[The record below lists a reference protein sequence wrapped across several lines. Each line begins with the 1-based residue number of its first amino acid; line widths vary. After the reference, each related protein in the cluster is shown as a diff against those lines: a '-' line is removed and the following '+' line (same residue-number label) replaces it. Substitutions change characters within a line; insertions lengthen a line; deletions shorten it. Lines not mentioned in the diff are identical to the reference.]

1 MIPDDRARQRELAYA
16 ASRRRV
22 RRQLAVGGA
31 LLVLVLAG
39 GVLLGA
45 ALSDGEKARLTT
57 REITIGPLTITQTVA
72 TRTVTVP

>member
-1 MIPDDRARQRELAYA
+1 MIPDDRSRQRALAYA

-22 RRQLAVGGA
+22 RRQLAIGAA
-31 LLVLVLAG
+31 LLALVLAG

-45 ALSDGEKARLTT
+45 ALSDGEKAHLTT
-57 REITIGPLTITQTVA
+57 RDVTIGPLTVTETIA